1 MKRKTILL
9 LALLV
14 CRMAVA
20 QITDY
25 SIFDK
30 KLNFYVVNDMGRNGY
45 YDQKTIAALM
55 GDMAEKVG
63 PEFVVATG
71 DIHHFDGV
79 QSISD
84 PLWMTNYELIYSH
97 PELMINWFPVLGNHE
112 YRGNTQAV
120 ADYSGVSRRWNMPAR
135 YYTRSFR
142 KKDVTIRVVWIDT
155 TPLID
160 KYRKESDQYPDAC
173 KQDVERQ
180 LSWADSVLNAAKED
194 WVIVAG
200 HHPIYAET
208 PKEES
213 ERSDM
218 QSRLDPILRRH
229 RVDIYINGHIHNF
242 QHIRVPGCNT
252 DYITNSA
259 AALSRKVK
267 PVEGTVFCSP
277 ETGFSIISADKKT
290 LRLYMINKNGDII
303 HTVTRSK

>member
-1 MKRKTILL
+1 MFTYHISPLYAPRIRRVR
-9 LALLV
+9 ALRCV
-14 CRMAVA
+14 PSRNARHA
-20 QITDY
+20 
-25 SIFDK
+25 
-30 KLNFYVVNDMGRNGY
+30 GR
-45 YDQKTIAALM
+45 
-55 GDMAEKVG
+55 
-63 PEFVVATG
+63 
-71 DIHHFDGV
+71 
-79 QSISD
+79 SRD
-84 PLWMTNYELIYSH
+84 P
-97 PELMINWFPVLGNHE
+97 P
-112 YRGNTQAV
+112 
-120 ADYSGVSRRWNMPAR
+120 
-135 YYTRSFR
+135 FR
-142 KKDVTIRVVWIDT
+142 
-155 TPLID
+155 
-160 KYRKESDQYPDAC
+160 
-173 KQDVERQ
+173 
-180 LSWADSVLNAAKED
+180 SVLTTAKED

-213 ERSDM
+213 ERNDM